1 MSAPWHPNSRNQ
13 DYYYGIP
20 ILQRN
25 DPGPALNTLS
35 GLLGRQTEQNEVQRM
50 TQMAAQRLAALGPQ
64 GQQWA
69 EMVQKDPRAALRL
82 ADEYGGFGAIEQ
94 RLLQAQSAGNA
105 QAAIG
110 RMLDS
115 GASPQ
120 DIVKHVLVTQGA
132 EAAEKTAKALGTGGP
147 SLRSGPNNRI
157 MQINTDENGNAIA
170 SLVPGQ
176 PEPIVSGVVNGLD
189 PVSARMLRG
198 KYESGA
204 KDFIVQRNYYEAAA
218 AAAAEAAKDP
228 SSPGSVDFALVQAY
242 GKMLDPN
249 SVVRNEEGK
258 FIVESQSSTVTDK
271 VNQFVRLFSA
281 AGTLNPT
288 ARLNLMKQIEAQ
300 YRQAENR
307 HRKYLAEVDEELG
320 ALEAGGFARNLADP
334 IGIGV
339 SEAQIDFGPWER
351 SKSSGNT
358 PDPNSDLSA
367 MESASVGSVVTLSD
381 GRRVVKIGTDEY
393 DEVD

>member
-1 MSAPWHPNSRNQ
+1 M
-13 DYYYGIP
+13 P
-20 ILQRN
+20 INFYQG
-25 DPGPALNTLS
+25 PGQLYSTRDQVQSNPFTSTLS
-35 GLLGRQTEQNEVQRM
+35 RVIQDRQDEASNQNLAA
-50 TQMAAQRLAALGPQ
+50 MAAERMSALGPQ
-64 GQQWA
+64 GQYWA
-69 EMVQKDPRAALRL
+69 QAIKRDPRAALTL
-82 ADEYGGFGAIEQ
+82 MQQYGGPEVIESSILGARAQ
-94 RLLQAQSAGNA
+94 GDYSQALGQMQS
-105 QAAIG
+105 
-110 RMLDS
+110 S
-115 GASPQ
+115 GAQPKE
-120 DIVKHVLVTQGA
+120 IVEFILRTQGPK
-132 EAAEKTAKALGTGGP
+132 AAESAAKALGSGGP
-147 SLRSGPNNRI
+147 SLRAGPNNRI
-157 MQINTDENGNAIA
+157 MQINTDENGNAVA

-198 KYESGA
+198 KYEAGA
-204 KDFIVQRNYYEAAA
+204 KDFIVQRNYYDTAV

-300 YRQAENR
+300 YRQAESR
-307 HRKYLAEVDEELG
+307 HKKYLAEVDEELG

-339 SEAQIDFGPWER
+339 SESSLDFGPWEKR
-351 SKSSGNT
+351 QGSGTT
-358 PDPNSDLSA
+358 PNPESDLSA
-367 MESASVGSVVTLSD
+367 MESAEIGSIVKLSD
-381 GRRVVKIGTDEY
+381 GRSVVKLGPDEY